1 MKLSNVP
8 WIQNTTLSTIAC
20 THKAKIHLCNRK
32 LDLWLWLKDDAI
44 VIACREIIDGGD
56 GEGDGG
62 GGVMEGADGSG
73 VPYTYKSYEE

>member
-1 MKLSNVP
+1 M
-8 WIQNTTLSTIAC
+8 
-20 THKAKIHLCNRK
+20 
-32 LDLWLWLKDDAI
+32 DLWLWLKDDAI